1 MQEQQMFRRF
11 DRRLARIG
19 VGLAGLLAFGQAL
32 SVSARQAAPATAKEV
47 VARHVTAMGGEAA
60 FKAIKSIRAR
70 GTFSMV
76 AQGVSGEFELLAARP
91 NKMVLRVTVTGI
103 GRIESG
109 YDGKVGWSID
119 PVSGPTVMKG
129 RQLSETA
136 DDAVFDAPLHGADHV
151 KELALVGNEEFDR
164 RKAIKIKVVFQSGNE
179 QAEFFDAETG
189 LQIGSEGPRETPMGV
204 VPTIGILRDYKKF
217 QTLQMPTTLVQR
229 VLGIE
234 QVMQISSYEF
244 DVVPPEAFDLP
255 PAIKALI
262 K

>member
-1 MQEQQMFRRF
+1 MFRRF
-11 DRRLARIG
+11 DLRLVRIA
-19 VGLAGLLAFGQAL
+19 VGLTGLLVSGQAL
-32 SVSARQAAPATAKEV
+32 PLAAKQAAPTTAKEV
-47 VARHVTAMGGEAA
+47 VARHVAAIGGEAA

-70 GTFSMV
+70 GTFSMA

-91 NKMVLRVTVTGI
+91 NKMVLRVTVSGI

-109 YDGKVGWSID
+109 YDGKVAWSID

-136 DDAVFDAPLHGADHV
+136 DDAFFDAPLHGPDHV
-151 KELALVGNEEFDR
+151 KELALVGPEEFDK
-164 RKAIKIKVVFQSGNE
+164 RKAIKIKVVFNSGNE

-204 VPTIGILRDYKKF
+204 VPTVGILRDYKKF
-217 QTLQMPTTLVQR
+217 QNLQMPTTLVQKI
-229 VLGIE
+229 LGIE
-234 QVMQISSYEF
+234 QLMQISSYEF
-244 DVVPPEAFDLP
+244 DVVTPEVFELP
-255 PAIKALI
+255 ASIKALI

>member
-32 SVSARQAAPATAKEV
+32 PVFARQAAPATAKEV

-60 FKAIKSIRAR
+60 FKAIRSIRAR

-151 KELALVGNEEFDR
+151 KELALVGNEEFDK

-244 DVVPPEAFDLP
+244 DVVPPETFDLS